1 MELRARIE
9 EALRNAIRGKN
20 ETAKDALRMLLTS
33 VKVKEKDIRRQP
45 SETEIHQVISSLVKQ
60 RHDSVEQYRK
70 GGRADLASKEEDEI
84 RVLQDFLP
92 QQLSLEEVETM
103 VSEAV
108 SEAGATS
115 PNDMGRVMKILMPKV
130 AGRAEGKVVNELVRS
145 KLGKGPFPP

>member
-1 MELRARIE
+1 MELRARID
-9 EALRNAIRGKN
+9 EALKNAIREKN

-33 VKVKEKDIRRQP
+33 MKVKEKEIRRQP

-92 QQLSLEEVETM
+92 QQLSLEELETM
-103 VSEAV
+103 VGEAV
-108 SEAGATS
+108 SEAGAAS
-115 PNDMGRVMKILMPKV
+115 LKDMGRVMKILMPKV
-130 AGRAEGKVVNELVRS
+130 AGRAEGKMVNELVRS
-145 KLGKGPFPP
+145 RLA

>member
-1 MELRARIE
+1 MELLARIE
-9 EALRNAIRGKN
+9 EALKNAIRGKN

-33 VKVKEKDIRRQP
+33 VKIKEKDIRRQP
-45 SETEIHQVISSLVKQ
+45 SETEIHQVISSLIKQ
-60 RHDSVEQYRK
+60 RHDSVELYRK

-108 SEAGATS
+108 SEAGVTS

-130 AGRAEGKVVNELVRS
+130 AGRADGKIVNELVRS
-145 KLGKGPFPP
+145 KLAK

>member
-9 EALRNAIRGKN
+9 EALKDAIRGKN

-33 VKVKEKDIRRQP
+33 VKVKEKDVRREP

-70 GGRADLASKEEDEI
+70 GGREDLASKEEDEI

-92 QQLSLEEVETM
+92 QQLSMEELERM
-103 VSEAV
+103 VGEAV
-108 SEAGATS
+108 SEAGAS
-115 PNDMGRVMKILMPKV
+115 SLKDMGRVMKVLMPKV
-130 AGRAEGKVVNELVRS
+130 AGRAEGKMVNELVRS
-145 KLGKGPFPP
+145 KLG